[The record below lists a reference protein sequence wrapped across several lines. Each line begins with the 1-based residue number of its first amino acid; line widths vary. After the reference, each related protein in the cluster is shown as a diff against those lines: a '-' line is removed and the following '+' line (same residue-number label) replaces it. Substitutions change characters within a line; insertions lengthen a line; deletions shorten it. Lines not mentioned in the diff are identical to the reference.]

1 MGLYHNAGP
10 LPWDDDVDVVMTE
23 EDALELIALVESK
36 KAFPF
41 LDEKYNRDTSFSGGS
56 NLFCDSNLS

>member
-36 KAFPF
+36 KVITFF
-41 LDEKYNRDTSFSGGS
+41 DNK
-56 NLFCDSNLS
+56 